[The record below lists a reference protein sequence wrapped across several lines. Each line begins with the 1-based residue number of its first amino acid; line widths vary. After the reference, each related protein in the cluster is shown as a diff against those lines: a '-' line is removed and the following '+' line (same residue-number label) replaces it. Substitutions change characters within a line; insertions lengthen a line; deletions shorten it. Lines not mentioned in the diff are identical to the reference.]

1 MSLAYGSTIYS
12 NYSTSSIYVGEIQ
25 IESDRWQLITVPVIY
40 GYWDTSNHVL
50 VHDGVTIARVKNY
63 VLDQIEDIMGNPVQ
77 SYIKVVNTY
86 IGDNNYFYNYIP
98 GVTNPLSTHNFPL
111 AYLDG
116 DRVEYV
122 AFWIKSIHTSDIIIK
137 WGE

>member
-1 MSLAYGSTIYS
+1 
-12 NYSTSSIYVGEIQ
+12 
-25 IESDRWQLITVPVIY
+25 
-40 GYWDTSNHVL
+40 
-50 VHDGVTIARVKNY
+50 
-63 VLDQIEDIMGNPVQ
+63 MGNPVQ

>member
-1 MSLAYGSTIYS
+1 MSLSYGSTIYS